1 MVPSKEIAFEMY
13 ESAFR
18 PYVNDASFV
27 SAGVWSSPIVVHA
40 RVDAIGKRYVVQN
53 PSASEPV
60 VAPPAAPGIRRG
72 FTRR

>member
-1 MVPSKEIAFEMY
+1 MIPSSENAFEMY

-40 RVDAIGKRYVVQN
+40 RAEATGNRYVVQN
-53 PSASEPV
+53 P
-60 VAPPAAPGIRRG
+60 
-72 FTRR
+72 